1 MKRVASETERPEQ
14 AAETHRTADLRNA
27 QKRSVSIK
35 LGGKEYRLRSDA
47 DEEWLQQVAAFVDKS
62 MQNIRERTDTV
73 DSLDIALLAALN
85 LARELLQE
93 REDAKDSPEGG
104 IGAERLRDLIELVET
119 EVDDT
124 SSAAV

>member
-1 MKRVASETERPEQ
+1 LKRVASETERPEQ
-14 AAETHRTADLRNA
+14 TAETHRAADLRNA
-27 QKRSVSIK
+27 QKRSISIK

-119 EVDDT
+119 EVDDM